1 MSKSSKLNHSDDDEK
16 VLEQFDKLT
25 SSGAIYINDSDD
37 DVFVLD
43 DDASMLNAIDEALKE
58 ADIANQSQKQP
69 SSQHQPSP
77 QPQKSTPQQQQQPQ
91 PPQEQPSGFRLRNI
105 TLNEV
110 LDQASSADE
119 HSIGD
124 LPFPE
129 GAVRL
134 TRMLGEKEDRN
145 SFFTFRDLIQPDKLR
160 KALLTTYV
168 LDMEWMMPH
177 FNPQTKLVIVKS
189 YNPKSEARG
198 AFQSDNGRVT
208 IVHPEFGK
216 QRYPIMHSKIML
228 LFYDNYVRFVAS
240 SANLIEIDWT
250 ILQNIVF
257 IQDVRL
263 DPSRNFA
270 PTEFGTTLTQALHDL
285 SVPEQVVAQISHMDL
300 SRVAVHIV
308 TSVPTVEGRSKFHAD
323 AYGLVRLSQIG
334 RRLRQQRTGIHG
346 TGVLNPMNTELY
358 CYGSSMGRLTNKF
371 LCDFFCSAVGVTWS
385 ELQQRSGNRATI
397 RNIAQRVKVGFHTN
411 TQGNTNK
418 FGPSSR
424 VCIKFNP
431 DFFYADTYPVS
442 TLHKIEPA
450 VSDTLVH
457 AKIVLM
463 RTGSDCSNG
472 WMYLGS
478 HNFTTGAWG
487 HMRNAGRNRFFVNNY
502 EFGVIIPNVHF
513 ETMFG
518 RDSVTWN
525 GSRIPLPFKLA
536 WSRYNDS
543 DIPCLG

>member
-1 MSKSSKLNHSDDDEK
+1 MSKSTKKNHSDDEERE
-16 VLEQFDKLT
+16 LEQFDKLT
-25 SSGAIYINDSDD
+25 CSGAIYIDDSDD
-37 DVFVLD
+37 DVYVLD
-43 DDASMLNAIDEALKE
+43 DDAKMLNLIDEVLRE
-58 ADIANQSQKQP
+58 SDIANQSQKHL
-69 SSQHQPSP
+69 SSQQQSP
-77 QPQKSTPQQQQQPQ
+77 PQQQKSTLQQQPQ
-91 PPQEQPSGFRLRNI
+91 PLQEQPDGFRLRN
-105 TLNEV
+105 TPLNEV
-110 LDQASSADE
+110 LHQVTSTQE
-119 HSIGD
+119 HSISD
-124 LPFPE
+124 LPYPD
-129 GAVRL
+129 GVVRL
-134 TRMLGEKEDRN
+134 THMMGEKEDRN
-145 SFFTFRDLIQPDKLR
+145 SCLTFRDLIQPDKLR
-160 KALLTTYV
+160 KALLTTFV

-177 FNPQTKLVIVKS
+177 FNPKTKLVIVKS
-189 YNPKSEARG
+189 YNPKCEACG
-198 AFQSDNGRVT
+198 ASQSDSGRVT

-240 SANLIEIDWT
+240 SANLIEIDWS

-263 DPSRNFA
+263 DPKKNFA
-270 PTEFGTTLTQALHDL
+270 PTEFGTTLTQALRDL
-285 SVPEQVVAQISHMDL
+285 SAPEQVVSQIIHMDL

-334 RRLRQQRTGIHG
+334 RQLRQQRNGANG
-346 TGVLNPMNTELY
+346 ADVLDPMNTEVF

-371 LCDFFCSAVGVTWS
+371 LCDFFCSAMGVSWN
-385 ELQQRSGNRATI
+385 ELQQKSGNRATI

-411 TQGNTNK
+411 NQGNTNK

-457 AKIVLM
+457 AKVVLM
-463 RTGSDCSNG
+463 RTGSDRLHG

-478 HNFTTGAWG
+478 HNFTPGAWG
-487 HMRNAGRNRFFVNNY
+487 HMRNTGRSRFFVNNY
-502 EFGVIIPNVHF
+502 EFGVILPGVHF

-525 GSRIPLPFKLA
+525 GARIPLPFKLA